1 MSFAPKINS
10 SLLIEEV
17 KKRSCLYDYK
27 GSHGNPELK
36 NAAWG
41 EIGLALFNEKW
52 HDFSPADKDS
62 LVKDMQ
68 VKWKSLR
75 DNFARQIR
83 LQENMKPGSVPGKKY
98 IYMDQ
103 LSFLGPY
110 VHRRESRSLLSEDS
124 KDSND
129 SSNEDSK
136 PLAAIALSSD
146 PMEVSTSQT
155 QFHFVPIQPKSY
167 APATLTRIDLNNLN
181 QSNFDSQEPPLKK
194 VARCLDELVNMQ
206 KDDKLDDP
214 LGNKKFLL
222 SLLPFMKKLPDD
234 VNLEVR
240 LQLMSVLET
249 YTHGKN

>member
-1 MSFAPKINS
+1 
-10 SLLIEEV
+10 
-17 KKRSCLYDYK
+17 
-27 GSHGNPELK
+27 
-36 NAAWG
+36 
-41 EIGLALFNEKW
+41 
-52 HDFSPADKDS
+52 
-62 LVKDMQ
+62 MQ

-155 QFHFVPIQPKSY
+155 QFHFVPIQPKS
-167 APATLTRIDLNNLN
+167 
-181 QSNFDSQEPPLKK
+181 QEPPLKK